1 MACSSAPRA
10 ARAGRRAC
18 VRFRRVEKAVS
29 LNDDEQIDF
38 SSRSPSLSLVASS
51 SCSNSTASFLAE
63 TGAPQAPRRPPRALL
78 FAPFSSENAKT
89 ARRAENSRE
98 REFDRD
104 ALGHSRGRRNG
115 NPRIAFFSSS
125 RQRLPSGAACPPP
138 VFAPS
143 LSPQA
148 PPLSLSPLSPP
159 NSIRVHAE
167 RRVGRGRG
175 MRSSSDGEDG
185 ARMGGGGGRRRR
197 GNRGKHGRQRRHLR
211 SVSRGAQP
219 AL

>member
-1 MACSSAPRA
+1 MRRRGAPR
-10 ARAGRRAC
+10 
-18 VRFRRVEKAVS
+18 
-29 LNDDEQIDF
+29 
-38 SSRSPSLSLVASS
+38 
-51 SCSNSTASFLAE
+51 
-63 TGAPQAPRRPPRALL
+63 APRRPPRALL
-78 FAPFSSENAKT
+78 FAPFSSKNGKK
-89 ARRAENSRE
+89 ARRAEDSRE

-138 VFAPS
+138 VFPPS

-175 MRSSSDGEDG
+175 MCSSSDGEDG

-197 GNRGKHGRQRRHLR
+197 GNRGKHGRRRRRLR

-219 AL
+219 ALRRARGPRQSADASGRGRSCAKHGGLRLTGGKRVRGGEKGGRSVRVEDGK